1 MSDKS
6 SILSD
11 TEQAVLQ
18 TMTMQMNPK
27 RALEYLKGVGV
38 DISKRTY
45 FRCKKKVESTKWERL
60 YHIAEMFT
68 DQHLERIDRLQLVES
83 LMWKQYYD
91 EKSPFKKVEI
101 LAHIVNMQP
110 YISNYYGATRFVLE
124 KRLKIDPI
132 KKPDIY
138 LDINIDKRQAEENKY
153 FSQRDY
159 LNKQEKNSLRRMTLG
174 KDLDRFNPDLQ
185 AGSLFKMYSN
195 SGKIRLD
202 FNIFTNALSCKEF
215 YSLF

>member
-6 SILSD
+6 AILTD

-27 RALEYLKGVGV
+27 PALEYLKGVGI

-45 FRCKKKVESTKWERL
+45 FRCKKKVEATKWQRL
-60 YHIAEMFT
+60 YHIAELFT
-68 DQHLERIDRLQLVES
+68 DQHLERIDKLQLVES
-83 LMWKQYYD
+83 LMWKNYYE
-91 EKSPFKKVEI
+91 EKNPSKKVQI
-101 LAHIVNMQP
+101 LYSIVQMQP
-110 YISNYYGATRFVLE
+110 FLSNYYGATRFVLE

-138 LDINIDKRQAEENKY
+138 LDIDIYKKQIEENKY

-159 LNKQEKNSLRRMTLG
+159 LNKQEQQLNKEQELNKQEKDSLRRMTLG
-174 KDLDRFNPDLQ
+174 KDLDRFNPEQ
-185 AGSLFKMYSN
+185 
-195 SGKIRLD
+195 
-202 FNIFTNALSCKEF
+202 
-215 YSLF
+215 